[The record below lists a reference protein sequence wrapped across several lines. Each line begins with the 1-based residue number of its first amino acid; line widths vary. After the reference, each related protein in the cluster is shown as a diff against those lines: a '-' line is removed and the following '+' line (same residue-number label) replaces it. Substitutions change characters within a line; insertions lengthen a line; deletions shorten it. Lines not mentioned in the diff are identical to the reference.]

1 MDMVLDTAVKYN
13 DIFMSGVKITIII
26 SLLSCFFGLLLGII
40 LAFMKISGIK
50 VLQWIST
57 AYVEVIR
64 GTPVLVQISLVFFG
78 LPFLGIHFPSFQIM
92 GVDFERLSAGVLALI
107 LNSGAYEC
115 DNLPHPCISVG
126 VEIVRSGIQSIPK
139 GQLEG
144 AMSLGFSKWESMV
157 RIIIPQ
163 AIRNILPVIG
173 NEFVTLIKESSQVSV
188 IGMADLM
195 YTATTIQGISF
206 QPFPPLVIV
215 AIYYFIITFFV
226 SMCLRVLERRMKVKS
241 VR

>member
-1 MDMVLDTAVKYN
+1 MDIVLETAIKYN
-13 DIFMSGVKITIII
+13 DIFMAGAKITIII
-26 SLLSCFFGLLLGII
+26 SFLSCFFGLFLGVI
-40 LAFMKISGIK
+40 LAFMKISGVKI
-50 VLQWIST
+50 LQ
-57 AYVEVIR
+57 AVAAVYVEVIR

-78 LPFLGIHFPSFQIM
+78 LPFLGIQFPNFEIW

-107 LNSGAYEC
+107 LNSGAYQC
-115 DNLPHPCISVG
+115 
-126 VEIVRSGIQSIPK
+126 EIVRSGIQSIHK
-139 GQLEG
+139 GQLEA

-195 YTATTIQGISF
+195 YTAATIQGISF
-206 QPFPPLVIV
+206 PPFPPLAIV
-215 AIYYFIITFFV
+215 AVYYFVMTFFV
-226 SMCLRVLERRMKVKS
+226 SSCLRVLEIRLNVRS

>member
-1 MDMVLDTAVKYN
+1 MDMVIDTAVKYN
-13 DIFMSGVKITIII
+13 DIFMSGIKVTIVI
-26 SLLSCFFGLLLGII
+26 SIMSCFFGLLLGIV
-40 LAFMKISGIK
+40 LAFMKISGVK
-50 VLQWIST
+50 VLQAIAT
-57 AYVEVIR
+57 AYVEIIR
-64 GTPVLVQISLVFFG
+64 GTPILVQISLVFFG

-92 GVDFERLSAGVLALI
+92 GVDFERLSAGILALI
-107 LNSGAYEC
+107 INSGAYEC
-115 DNLPHPCISVG
+115 
-126 VEIVRSGIQSIPK
+126 EIVRSGIQSIGK

-163 AIRNILPVIG
+163 AIKNILPVIG

-215 AIYYFIITFFV
+215 AVYYFILTFAV
-226 SMCLRVLERRMKVKS
+226 SNILRALEWKFKIKA

>member
-1 MDMVLDTAVKYN
+1 MDIVFETAVKYN
-13 DIFMSGVKITIII
+13 DIFMAGAKITIII
-26 SLLSCFFGLLLGII
+26 SFLSCFFGLFLGVI
-40 LAFMKISGIK
+40 LAFMKISGVKI
-50 VLQWIST
+50 LQ
-57 AYVEVIR
+57 AVAAVYVEVIR

-78 LPFLGIHFPSFQIM
+78 LPFLGIQFPNFEIW

-107 LNSGAYEC
+107 LNSGAYQC
-115 DNLPHPCISVG
+115 
-126 VEIVRSGIQSIPK
+126 EIVRSGIQSIHK
-139 GQLEG
+139 GQLEA

-195 YTATTIQGISF
+195 YTAATILLISF

-215 AIYYFIITFFV
+215 AVYYFVMTFFV
-226 SMCLRVLERRMKVKS
+226 SSCLRVLEIRLKVRS

>member
-1 MDMVLDTAVKYN
+1 MDLVIDTAVKYN
-13 DIFMSGVKITIII
+13 DIFMSGIKVTIVI
-26 SLLSCFFGLLLGII
+26 SIMSCFFGLLLGIV

-50 VLQWIST
+50 LLQFFAT
-57 AYVEVIR
+57 AYVEIIR
-64 GTPVLVQISLVFFG
+64 GTPLLVQISLVFFG

-92 GVDFERLSAGVLALI
+92 GVDFERLSAGILALI
-107 LNSGAYEC
+107 INSGAYEC
-115 DNLPHPCISVG
+115 
-126 VEIVRSGIQSIPK
+126 EIVRSGIQSIGK
-139 GQLEG
+139 GQMEG

-163 AIRNILPVIG
+163 AIKNILPVIG

-215 AIYYFIITFFV
+215 AVYYFFLTFAV
-226 SMCLRVLERRMKVKS
+226 SNVLRVIEWKFKVKA

>member
-1 MDMVLDTAVKYN
+1 MDLVIDTAVKYN
-13 DIFMSGVKITIII
+13 DIFMSGIKVTIVI
-26 SLLSCFFGLLLGII
+26 SIMSCFFGLLLGIV

-50 VLQWIST
+50 LLQFFAT
-57 AYVEVIR
+57 AYVEIIR
-64 GTPVLVQISLVFFG
+64 GTPLLVQISLVFFG

-92 GVDFERLSAGVLALI
+92 GVDFERLSAGILALI
-107 LNSGAYEC
+107 INSGAYEC
-115 DNLPHPCISVG
+115 
-126 VEIVRSGIQSIPK
+126 EIVRSGIQSIGK
-139 GQLEG
+139 GQMEG

-163 AIRNILPVIG
+163 AIKNILPVIG

-215 AIYYFIITFFV
+215 AVYYFVLTFAV
-226 SMCLRVLERRMKVKS
+226 SNVLRVIEWKFKVKA

>member
-1 MDMVLDTAVKYN
+1 MDYILRILPNMFAGLGVSAQ
-13 DIFMSGVKITIII
+13 IFLITIVLSLPIGILLALVRI
-26 SLLSCFFGLLLGII
+26 SKVAVFRKLAEIYIYVMRGTPLMLQIMFIYYGLPLMLNVQISDFPAAI
-40 LAFMKISGIK
+40 LAF
-50 VLQWIST
+50 VANYA
-57 AYVEVIR
+57 AYFAEIFR
-64 GTPVLVQISLVFFG
+64 G
-78 LPFLGIHFPSFQIM
+78 
-92 GVDFERLSAGVLALI
+92 
-107 LNSGAYEC
+107 
-115 DNLPHPCISVG
+115 
-126 VEIVRSGIQSIPK
+126 GIQSIPK

-215 AIYYFIITFFV
+215 AIYYFIMTFFV

>member
-1 MDMVLDTAVKYN
+1 MDMVIDTAVKYN
-13 DIFMSGVKITIII
+13 DIFMSGVKITIVISII
-26 SLLSCFFGLLLGII
+26 SCFFGLLLGII

-50 VLQWIST
+50 ILQAIASV
-57 AYVEVIR
+57 YVEIIR

-78 LPFLGIHFPSFQIM
+78 LPFLGIHFPNFQIM
-92 GVDFERLSAGVLALI
+92 GVDFERLSAGILALI
-107 LNSGAYEC
+107 INSGAYEC
-115 DNLPHPCISVG
+115 
-126 VEIVRSGIQSIPK
+126 EIVRSGIQSIPK

-144 AMSLGFSKWESMV
+144 AMSLGFSKWESML

-163 AIRNILPVIG
+163 AVRNILPVIG

-206 QPFPPLVIV
+206 QPFPPLVIIAV
-215 AIYYFIITFFV
+215 YYFIMTFFV
-226 SMCLRVLERRMKVKS
+226 SLCLKGLERHMSAKTTR
-241 VR
+241 

>member
-1 MDMVLDTAVKYN
+1 MDTVIDTAVKYN
-13 DIFMSGVKITIII
+13 DIFMSGIKVTIVI
-26 SLLSCFFGLLLGII
+26 SIMACFFGLLLGII
-40 LAFMKISGIK
+40 LAFMKISSWRI
-50 VLQWIST
+50 LRAIAT
-57 AYVEVIR
+57 AYVEIIR
-64 GTPVLVQISLVFFG
+64 GTPILVQISLVFFG
-78 LPFLGIHFPSFQIM
+78 LPYLGIHFPSFQIM
-92 GVDFERLSAGVLALI
+92 GVDFERLSAGILALI
-107 LNSGAYEC
+107 INSGAYEC
-115 DNLPHPCISVG
+115 
-126 VEIVRSGIQSIPK
+126 EIVRSGIQSISK

-163 AIRNILPVIG
+163 AIKNILPVIG

-215 AIYYFIITFFV
+215 AVYYFLLTFAV
-226 SMCLRVLERRMKVKS
+226 SNILRALEWKFKIKA